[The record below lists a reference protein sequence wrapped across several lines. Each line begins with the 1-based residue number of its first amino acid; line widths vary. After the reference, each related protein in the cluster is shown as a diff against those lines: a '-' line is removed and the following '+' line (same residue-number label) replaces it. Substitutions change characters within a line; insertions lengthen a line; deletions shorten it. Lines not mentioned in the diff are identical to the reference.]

1 VAIGH
6 ADQRVRDGPGV
17 VDEEA
22 NLPEQPEDETSTDEE
37 GRADP
42 IAEDRSPDALTPRRK
57 LVEIDGRTDRHGQPS
72 TTAVVF
78 VLLACWVVVWSVLEV
93 ACDRERL
100 IDR

>member
-1 VAIGH
+1 MNIPHIPSGSG
-6 ADQRVRDGPGV
+6 DQVECGVRTHVYVLTGLLGLVLTAAGGFLFYPTL
-17 VDEEA
+17 VD
-22 NLPEQPEDETSTDEE
+22 
-37 GRADP
+37 
-42 IAEDRSPDALTPRRK
+42 LTRP
-57 LVEIDGRTDRHGQPS
+57 LSLLS